1 MIRISLDRN
10 CHMKVMITSD
20 KVFGIK
26 TCPWCP
32 SYAGGGTAQAWRCP
46 CWQTW
51 SLLDIMIMVIMD
63 KSLMNC
69 IWWRRTCTDLYVGVG
84 YESFQAR
91 SWVVVLLH
99 LRLREKVKECQK
111 WSMPEVDNAGVN
123 ENGDD
128 VDGDDGVTLKFTWR
142 MSSCRQPS
150 ARARKARTRKGAA
163 EYLAMRSILDD
174 DGDVCS
180 NNLFFPQTGTWNPQR
195 ADLHTVFVSCKLQ
208 IKLMLDSRWCW
219 CSRGWN
225 LSRRW

>member
-1 MIRISLDRN
+1 M
-10 CHMKVMITSD
+10 
-20 KVFGIK
+20 
-26 TCPWCP
+26 
-32 SYAGGGTAQAWRCP
+32 
-46 CWQTW
+46 
-51 SLLDIMIMVIMD
+51 
-63 KSLMNC
+63 
-69 IWWRRTCTDLYVGVG
+69 YVGVG

-128 VDGDDGVTLKFTWR
+128 GETLKFTWR

-163 EYLAMRSILDD
+163 EYLAMRSIFDD

-180 NNLFFPQTGTWNPQR
+180 NNLFFPQTGT
-195 ADLHTVFVSCKLQ
+195 
-208 IKLMLDSRWCW
+208 
-219 CSRGWN
+219 
-225 LSRRW
+225 